1 MYRTLADATVLLH
14 LLFIAF
20 MVMGGALAL
29 RWPRLAWLH
38 LPLATWG
45 VLVQWMSWVCPLT
58 PLENWFRAAGG
69 GTAYPGGFVE
79 HYLVPI
85 LYPVPAGPRFHVI
98 LGFAVLAANA
108 AIYGVL
114 LGPSLRARRSR
125 RSV

>member
-1 MYRTLADATVLLH
+1 MYRILADATVLLH

-38 LPLATWG
+38 LPLAAWG
-45 VLVQWMSWVCPLT
+45 MLVQWMSWICPLT

-85 LYPVPAGPRFHVI
+85 LYPVAAGPRFHLI
-98 LGFAVLAANA
+98 LGFAVLATNA

-114 LGPSLRARRSR
+114 LGRSLRARRSR